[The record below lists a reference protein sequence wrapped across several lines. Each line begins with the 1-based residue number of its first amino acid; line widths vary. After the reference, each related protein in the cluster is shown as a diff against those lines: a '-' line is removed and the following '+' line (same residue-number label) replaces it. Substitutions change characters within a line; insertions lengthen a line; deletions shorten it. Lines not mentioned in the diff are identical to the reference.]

1 MKRDAPILGFIIG
14 LLLPFLG
21 VFIMY
26 LLWGHGESFG
36 TFLHALT
43 RLKGMASKVFTL
55 GLLINLFPFV
65 YCVFKRYD
73 YALRGVFIATMLY
86 ALLIVLIMF
95 VW

>member
-1 MKRDAPILGFIIG
+1 MKRDVPILGFLIG
-14 LLLPFLG
+14 LFLPVIG

-36 TFLHALT
+36 SFLHSLMNL
-43 RLKGMASKVFTL
+43 RDLASKVFTL
-55 GLLINLFPFV
+55 GLLINLIPFV

-73 YALRGVFIATMLY
+73 YTMRGIVVATILY
-86 ALLIVLIMF
+86 AVLIVLIKF